1 MFAPTMYPFTSKLIL
16 MNLPYRNQSGHRWE
30 KKKAIDGGD
39 AFTFKSILSY
49 KSRGVVVL
57 NSLCV
62 AEGLQDGI
70 CLQQLLFQF
79 PLTDKTHHQN

>member
-16 MNLPYRNQSGHRWE
+16 MNLPYRNQTGYRWGKK
-30 KKKAIDGGD
+30 KKKAIDGED
-39 AFTFKSILSY
+39 TFTFKRILSY

-62 AEGLQDGI
+62 AKGLQDGV
-70 CLQQLLFQF
+70 CLQ
-79 PLTDKTHHQN
+79 